1 MGFILSLIASL
12 VLSLHS
18 VTDANFVA
26 VEQAFGREDAAKIV
40 SYGKDKILLQIQG
53 REGIYAQ
60 SQATQLLKDFF
71 NRKPVSSFRFTFKGK
86 ESDDS
91 PLTTG
96 IYISKSESFR
106 NSASNL
112 LFFVNKRSFPRIS
125 IRQKFI

>member
-12 VLSLHS
+12 ILSFTS
-18 VTDANFVA
+18 VTDANFTA

-53 REGIYAQ
+53 KEGIYAQ

-71 NRKPVSSFRFTFKGK
+71 NRKPVSSFRFTFRGK

-96 IYISKSESFR
+96 AYISKSESFR
-106 NSASNL
+106 VTIKWKHMGSELKIESL
-112 LFFVNKRSFPRIS
+112 S
-125 IRQKFI
+125 IE

>member
-12 VLSLHS
+12 VLS
-18 VTDANFVA
+18 VQTVMDTNFTA
-26 VEQAFGREDAAKIV
+26 VEQAFNREDAARIV
-40 SYGKDKILLQIQG
+40 SYGKDKLLLQIQG
-53 REGIYAQ
+53 KEGVYAQ

-96 IYISKSESFR
+96 TYTSKNESFR
-106 NSASNL
+106 VTIKWKHIGADLKIESL
-112 LFFVNKRSFPRIS
+112 S
-125 IRQKFI
+125 IE

>member
-12 VLSLHS
+12 ILSFNS
-18 VTDANFVA
+18 VTDANFTA
-26 VEQAFGREDAAKIV
+26 VEQAFGREDAAKII

-53 REGIYAQ
+53 KEGVYAQ

-71 NRKPVSSFRFTFKGK
+71 NRKPVSSFRFTFRGK

-96 IYISKSESFR
+96 TYTSKSESFR
-106 NSASNL
+106 VTIKWKHIGSELKIESL
-112 LFFVNKRSFPRIS
+112 VIE
-125 IRQKFI
+125 

>member
-1 MGFILSLIASL
+1 MGFILSLIASFI
-12 VLSLHS
+12 LSLHS
-18 VTDANFVA
+18 VTDAGFTA

-40 SYGKDKILLQIQG
+40 SYGKEKILLQIQG
-53 REGIYAQ
+53 KEGVYAH

-96 IYISKSESFR
+96 TYISRNESFR
-106 NSASNL
+106 VTIKWKHCGSEL
-112 LFFVNKRSFPRIS
+112 KIES
-125 IRQKFI
+125 IAIE

>member
-18 VTDANFVA
+18 VTDANFTA

-40 SYGKDKILLQIQG
+40 SYGKDKLLLQIQG
-53 REGIYAQ
+53 KEGIYAQ

-96 IYISKSESFR
+96 TYISKNESFR
-106 NSASNL
+106 VTIKWKHLGADL
-112 LFFVNKRSFPRIS
+112 RIESLS
-125 IRQKFI
+125 IE

>member
-1 MGFILSLIASL
+1 MGFILSLIASF
-12 VLSLHS
+12 VLSFHS
-18 VTDANFVA
+18 VMDSSFVA
-26 VEQAFGREDAAKIV
+26 VEQAFNREDAAKIV

-53 REGIYAQ
+53 KEGVYAQ

-96 IYISKSESFR
+96 TYTSKDESFR
-106 NSASNL
+106 VTIKWKHIGSELKIEAL
-112 LFFVNKRSFPRIS
+112 S
-125 IRQKFI
+125 IE

>member
-1 MGFILSLIASL
+1 MGFILSLIASFI
-12 VLSLHS
+12 LSFNA
-18 VTDANFVA
+18 VTDANFTA

-53 REGIYAQ
+53 KEGVYAQ

-71 NRKPVSSFRFTFKGK
+71 NRKPVSSFRFTFRGK

-96 IYISKSESFR
+96 TYISKSESFR
-106 NSASNL
+106 VTIKWKHIGSELKIESL
-112 LFFVNKRSFPRIS
+112 S
-125 IRQKFI
+125 IE

>member
-1 MGFILSLIASL
+1 MGFILSLIASFI
-12 VLSLHS
+12 LSFNA
-18 VTDANFVA
+18 VTDANFTA

-53 REGIYAQ
+53 KEGVYAQ

-71 NRKPVSSFRFTFKGK
+71 NRKPVSSFRFTFRGK

-96 IYISKSESFR
+96 TYTSKNESFR
-106 NSASNL
+106 VTIKWKHIGSELKIESL
-112 LFFVNKRSFPRIS
+112 S
-125 IRQKFI
+125 IE

>member
-12 VLSLHS
+12 VLSFHS
-18 VTDANFVA
+18 VQDANFVA
-26 VEQAFGREDAAKIV
+26 VEQAFNREDAAKIV
-40 SYGKDKILLQIQG
+40 SYGKDKLLLQIQG
-53 REGIYAQ
+53 KEGVYAQ

-96 IYISKSESFR
+96 TYTSKNESFR
-106 NSASNL
+106 VTIKWKHIGSELKIESL
-112 LFFVNKRSFPRIS
+112 S
-125 IRQKFI
+125 IE

>member
-1 MGFILSLIASL
+1 MGFILSLIASF
-12 VLSLHS
+12 VLSFHS
-18 VTDANFVA
+18 VMDSSFVA
-26 VEQAFGREDAAKIV
+26 VEQAFNREDAAKIV

-53 REGIYAQ
+53 KEGVYAQ

-96 IYISKSESFR
+96 TYTSKNESFR
-106 NSASNL
+106 VTIKWKHIGSELKIESL
-112 LFFVNKRSFPRIS
+112 S
-125 IRQKFI
+125 IE

>member
-12 VLSLHS
+12 ILSFTS
-18 VTDANFVA
+18 VTDANFTA

-53 REGIYAQ
+53 KEGAYAQ

-71 NRKPVSSFRFTFKGK
+71 NRKPVSSFRFTFRGK

-96 IYISKSESFR
+96 TYTSKNESFR
-106 NSASNL
+106 VTIKWKHIGSELKIESL
-112 LFFVNKRSFPRIS
+112 S
-125 IRQKFI
+125 IE

>member
-18 VTDANFVA
+18 VTDANFTA

-53 REGIYAQ
+53 KEGIYAQ

-71 NRKPVSSFRFTFKGK
+71 NRKPVSSFRFTFRGK

-96 IYISKSESFR
+96 IYTSKSESFR
-106 NSASNL
+106 VTIKWKHINSELKIESL
-112 LFFVNKRSFPRIS
+112 S
-125 IRQKFI
+125 IE

>member
-1 MGFILSLIASL
+1 MGFILSLVASFI
-12 VLSLHS
+12 LSLHTMS
-18 VTDANFVA
+18 DASFTA

-53 REGIYAQ
+53 KEGVFAQ

-96 IYISKSESFR
+96 VYVSKSESFR
-106 NSASNL
+106 
-112 LFFVNKRSFPRIS
+112 VTIKWKHIS
-125 IRQKFI
+125 SELKIESLSIE

>member
-1 MGFILSLIASL
+1 MGFILSLVASFI
-12 VLSLHS
+12 LSLHTMS
-18 VTDANFVA
+18 DASFTA

-53 REGIYAQ
+53 KEGVYAQ

-96 IYISKSESFR
+96 IYVSKSESFR
-106 NSASNL
+106 
-112 LFFVNKRSFPRIS
+112 VTIKWKHIS
-125 IRQKFI
+125 SELKIESLSIE